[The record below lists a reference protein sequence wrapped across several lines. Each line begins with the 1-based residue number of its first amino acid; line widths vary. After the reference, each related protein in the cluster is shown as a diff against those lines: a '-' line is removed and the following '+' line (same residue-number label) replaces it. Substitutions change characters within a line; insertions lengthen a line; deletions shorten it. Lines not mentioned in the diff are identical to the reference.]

1 MTMESLSENT
11 QVKANLAFA
20 IKLILGIGTIV
31 WTYSVIVNRIAALEI
46 DSMRIKHEVEAN
58 SEFRVKWP
66 RGELGALPADAE
78 QNLRLKY
85 LESDMNNV
93 KTHVDDL
100 RLKSTVKD
108 GG

>member
-1 MTMESLSENT
+1 MNESLSENT

-31 WTYSVIVNRIAALEI
+31 WTYSVIVNRITALEI
-46 DSMRIKHEVEAN
+46 DNMRIRHEVEAN

-85 LESDMNNV
+85 LEHDMSNV
-93 KTHVDDL
+93 QNYVDEL
-100 RLKSTVKD
+100 RLKTTD
-108 GG
+108 

>member
-1 MTMESLSENT
+1 MNETLSENT

-31 WTYSVIVNRIAALEI
+31 WTYSVIVNRITALEI
-46 DSMRIKHEVEAN
+46 DSMRIRHEVEAN

-85 LESDMNNV
+85 LEHDMSNV
-93 KTHVDDL
+93 QNYVDEL
-100 RLKSTVKD
+100 RLKTTD
-108 GG
+108 

>member
-1 MTMESLSENT
+1 MTTDSLSENT

-31 WTYSVIVNRIAALEI
+31 WTYSVVVNRIAALEI

-85 LESDMNNV
+85 LEHDMNNV
-93 KTHVDDL
+93 QNHVDAL
-100 RLKSTVKD
+100 RLRPTVKED
-108 GG
+108 G

>member
-1 MTMESLSENT
+1 MNETLSENT

-31 WTYSVIVNRIAALEI
+31 WTYSVIVNRITALEI
-46 DSMRIKHEVEAN
+46 DSMRIRHEVESN

-66 RGELGALPADAE
+66 RGELGALPADSE

-85 LESDMNNV
+85 LEQDMSNV
-93 KTHVDDL
+93 QNHVDDL
-100 RLKSTVKD
+100 RLKTTD
-108 GG
+108 

>member
-1 MTMESLSENT
+1 MMNETLSENT

-31 WTYSVIVNRIAALEI
+31 WTYSVIVNRITALEI
-46 DSMRIKHEVEAN
+46 DSMRIRHEVESN

-66 RGELGALPADAE
+66 RGELGALPADSE

-85 LESDMNNV
+85 LEQDMSNV
-93 KTHVDDL
+93 QNHVDDL
-100 RLKSTVKD
+100 RLKTTD
-108 GG
+108 